1 MATVAEALKQIKAR
15 LNEILPELE
24 VLQTCRELGHVW
36 RERVLN
42 PAVTVQLFLLQLL
55 AKVAMSG
62 LRHVAKVKVSK
73 QAIGKAKKRLP
84 LKVLMELVQ
93 RSVPEGP
100 PQSLWKGLMVYLAD
114 GMSFLTSDTRELR
127 KRYGKAKNHRGTS
140 FGFPMPKLLALMDL
154 SRGFIYKGI
163 ILPWARQE
171 FTCLSRLFKAIGR
184 NALLLGDR
192 GLVSFTHL
200 VMLTQAGIQG
210 CFRLPRWQVTFN
222 RGRASRRL
230 IKRLG
235 KQDLLVRWTA
245 CRRPTWLSRKRW
257 AAIAGQELV
266 LRQISFRVCREG
278 FRTHWAWIIT
288 TLLDPQQYPARDLVE
303 LYSKRWQIEVC
314 FRNLKRTL
322 GMAKV
327 SARSVPGIRKEV
339 LAFILLYNLIQR
351 VVQQAAIQ
359 QQVDTDRISFIDA
372 LRWLLWSSPGESIAK
387 LIVNPRRVRRSPP
400 RKLKNA
406 RHRCPQ
412 LNGSRAALSK
422 PPCQVKL

>member
-1 MATVAEALKQIKAR
+1 MATLAESLKQIKAR
-15 LNEILPELE
+15 LNEILPEPDI
-24 VLQTCRELGHVW
+24 LQTCRELGHAW

-42 PAVTVQLFLLQLL
+42 PAVTVQLFILQLL

-62 LRHVAKVKVSK
+62 LRHVAKIKVSK
-73 QAIGKAKKRLP
+73 QAIGKAKNRLP
-84 LKVLMELVQ
+84 LKLLMELVQ

-114 GMSFLTSDTRELR
+114 GMSFLTADTRELR

-140 FGFPMPKLLALMDL
+140 FSFPMPKLLALMDL

-163 ILPWARQE
+163 TLPWARQE
-171 FTCLSRLFKAIGR
+171 FTCLARLFKAIGR

-210 CFRLPRWQVTFN
+210 CFRLPRWQVCFN
-222 RGRASRRL
+222 RGRTSRRL
-230 IKRLG
+230 IRRLG
-235 KQDLLVRWTA
+235 KQDLLVRWKA
-245 CRRPTWLSRKRW
+245 SQCPKWLSRKRW

-266 LRQISFRVCREG
+266 LRQISFRVCRKG
-278 FRTHWAWIIT
+278 YRTHWAWIIT
-288 TLLDPQQYPARDLVE
+288 TLLDPQQYPAQELIE

-327 SARSVPGIRKEV
+327 SARSVLGVRKEV

-359 QQVDTDRISFIDA
+359 QQVDSDRIGFIDA
-372 LRWLLWSSPGESIAK
+372 LRWLLWSSPGEAIPK

-406 RHRCPQ
+406 RHRFPQ